1 MADQNINPMTH
12 VYESFVEILN
22 NITIKYSYLA
32 EENETDE
39 SKQVADMYLDAYN
52 QVDTFD
58 TYIDYKKS
66 DYLAVGITDTDIIDE
81 AMRGN
86 TDIVPV
92 RYRDALLAIRRKR
105 AIDSFEEINNYYR
118 MLDGYPDV
126 DDDKY
131 YYVDEITAA
140 SIGMPMGVPIH
151 LVQDYYNNETAGLG
165 DTYIHALEG
174 LGYIDELYKA
184 NPTKTYLK
192 YIGSNRIPIYKS
204 RPAKN
209 FQILQLKHGN
219 IKNITY
225 NQFVQIYSQCRDY
238 FMNVIYIRTFRT
250 FVDNYD
256 RFIAM
261 AIMVMAIQQLVIK
274 QVDLTIN
281 REFFDIY
288 AVRMLYQAYGIPY
301 NLNLD
306 EETQNRLVQNLNLF
320 IQNKATNKGLYDI
333 AEALGFGANFNIYKY
348 YLSKEHK
355 LDAYGV
361 PIFKTTQRFNN
372 DTGEMDTIPDYE
384 NMYNVYFHR
393 ANLNDDKFSNSF
405 NSAINSE
412 SYLDVVNND
421 PFWWQDSNL
430 YHRVW
435 ETEYNFVESKYL
447 GLSISY
453 KLTDILFENILL
465 LKTIIKKEEELRGLT
480 ITLPKILGSVE
491 IPVFDVVI
499 LLVALTACKHNLTGE
514 IISIPN
520 QVLSVIDYLANTE
533 GGEEYLVDTF
543 AFNFDYY
550 LESHYE
556 KSTWL
561 NKKALKVVSDDISDD
576 DFDVSKMI
584 KISDARKDVKDIEEG
599 QYVINIL
606 TRLYQLLPEEDAQ
619 KIQKYLSILS
629 INSNYTEDEKI
640 STFNEMYTNLKS
652 LYKFLEHLMT
662 TARSREVYERLHRLY
677 RTAFYAKEVKDT
689 FTITTEE
696 NGITRTAYNFFEYLH
711 YKNPLLYD
719 TIFDFSPET
728 QYEKYL
734 KDHDLLST
742 DYPYDKFVE
751 DYENGDISIHYDIL
765 KDGEVNNVSVKDEK
779 IYFYINHIISRLE
792 LFIDNIST
800 LYMLGDIITPL
811 EELLVKLIIFFKSY
825 TVDLISLD
833 NIYVANVKPENDF
846 KMFDEITYME
856 KLILT
861 KDYMKMAYSDVVH
874 LIMSIRVKDDLRFYD
889 RYINIVKLLIDEKHG
904 ITNSV
909 RLFED
914 PEYMNKLI
922 EILERAMKLYDTVPK
937 YNASITSKERFGF
950 RDKALLYY
958 DVIQVYIYI
967 TKEFELNSV
976 MLKDNLCIN
985 KLVSTIEKAMKMLDS
1000 ISYASLL
1007 NNTDILKIKD
1017 KVTLYYT

>member
-1 MADQNINPMTH
+1 MTH
-12 VYESFVEILN
+12 VYESFVEILD

-32 EENETDE
+32 EENETNV

-52 QVDTFD
+52 HMDTFD
-58 TYIDYKKS
+58 TYIDYTKS
-66 DYLAVGITDTDIIDE
+66 EYLAAGLTNSDIIDE

-86 TDIVPV
+86 TSIVPT
-92 RYRDALLAIRRKR
+92 RYRNTLLEIRRKR
-105 AIDSFEEINNYYR
+105 VLDTFEETNNYYR
-118 MLDGYPDV
+118 MLDGYPDTN
-126 DDDKY
+126 DNKY
-131 YYVDEITAA
+131 FYIDEKTAN
-140 SIGMPMGVPIH
+140 SIGMPNRVAIH
-151 LVQDYYNNETAGLG
+151 LIQDYYNKQSEGLG

-174 LGYIDELYKA
+174 LGYIDALYKA
-184 NPTKTYLK
+184 NPDKTYLK

-225 NQFVQIYSQCRDY
+225 NEFVQLYSQSRDY

-250 FVDNYD
+250 FIDNYD

-261 AIMVMAIQQLVIK
+261 AIMVMTIQQLVIK

-333 AEALGFGANFNIYKY
+333 AEALGFGSNFNIYKY

-361 PIFKTTQRFNN
+361 PIFGTTQRFNN
-372 DTGEMDTIPDYE
+372 DTGEMETVPDYE
-384 NMYNVYFHR
+384 YMYNVYFHR
-393 ANLNDDKFSNSF
+393 ANLNDDKFSETF

-412 SYLDVVNND
+412 TYLDVVNSD
-421 PFWWQDSNL
+421 PFWWQDTNL
-430 YHRVW
+430 YDRVW

-465 LKTIIKKEEELRGLT
+465 LKTIIKKQDELDGLT

-491 IPVFDVVI
+491 IPIFDVII
-499 LLVALTACKHNLTGE
+499 LLISLTSCKHNLTGE

-543 AFNFDYY
+543 SFNFDYY
-550 LESHYE
+550 LEPHYE

-561 NKKALKVVSDDISDD
+561 NKQALKVVSDDIPDE
-576 DFDVSKMI
+576 DFDSSKMI
-584 KISDARKDVKDIEEG
+584 KISIAKKDVENIKEG

-606 TRLYQLLPEEDAQ
+606 TRLYQLLPENEAKQ
-619 KIQKYLSILS
+619 IQKYLSILS
-629 INSNYTEDEKI
+629 INSNYTDEEKI
-640 STFNEMYTNLKS
+640 ATFNEMYNNLKS
-652 LYKFLEHLMT
+652 LYKFIEALMT
-662 TARSREVYERLHRLY
+662 ATSSREVYERLHRLY
-677 RTAFYAKEVKDT
+677 RTAFYSKEVKSV
-689 FTITTEE
+689 FTITTESH
-696 NGITRTAYNFFEYLH
+696 GITRTAYNFFEYLY

-719 TIFDFSPET
+719 TIFDFSPEA

-734 KDHDLLST
+734 QDNNLLST
-742 DYPYDKFVE
+742 EYTYDQFVE
-751 DYENGDISIHYDIL
+751 DYENGDIKVHYDIL
-765 KDGEVNNVSVKDEK
+765 RDGEVNNVSVKDEK
-779 IYFYINHIISRLE
+779 IYFYINHIVSRLE
-792 LFIDNIST
+792 LFIENIST
-800 LYMLGDIITPL
+800 LYMLGDVITPL

-833 NIYVANVKPENDF
+833 NIYVANIKPENDF
-846 KMFDEITYME
+846 KLFDELTYME

-861 KDYMKMAYSDVVH
+861 KDYMKMAYSDVLH
-874 LIMSIRVKDDLRFYD
+874 LIMSIHIKDDLKFYE
-889 RYINIVKLLIDEKHG
+889 RYIKIITLLIDEKHG

-909 RLFED
+909 RLREY
-914 PEYMNKLI
+914 PEYMEKLI
-922 EILERAMKLYDTVPK
+922 QILERALRLYDTVPE
-937 YNASITSKERFGF
+937 YSVEISPSDSFGL

-958 DVIQVYIYI
+958 EVIQVYIYI

-976 MLKDNLCIN
+976 MLKEEPRYMEKLNFIKEKINMLHDNIHQYDSN
-985 KLVSTIEKAMKMLDS
+985 IASKDGSKLHD
-1000 ISYASLL
+1000 
-1007 NNTDILKIKD
+1007 DILI
-1017 KVTLYYT
+1017 YYS